1 MLVNKIWR
9 LREWLTSTD
18 VLKPLVRF
26 KTLQAFAGLWTR
38 IFDVFFL
45 FWNCML
51 DKFAFISLCSFLL
64 LLFFSFFV
72 FQGDVVMQNF
82 YNNFFSKISLKT
94 FVWRKI
100 QLISSSRDILKSVS
114 LTYQLYRVK
123 SNAVWKD
130 RWG

>member
-1 MLVNKIWR
+1 MCLNPW
-9 LREWLTSTD
+9 S
-18 VLKPLVRF
+18 VLKLF
-26 KTLQAFAGLWTR
+26 KLLRGSEQESL
-38 IFDVFFL
+38 
-45 FWNCML
+45 M
-51 DKFAFISLCSFLL
+51 FAFISLCSFLL

-100 QLISSSRDILKSVS
+100 QLISSSRDILKSLS

-123 SNAVWKD
+123 SNAV
-130 RWG
+130 

>member
-1 MLVNKIWR
+1 
-9 LREWLTSTD
+9 
-18 VLKPLVRF
+18 
-26 KTLQAFAGLWTR
+26 
-38 IFDVFFL
+38 
-45 FWNCML
+45 ML

-100 QLISSSRDILKSVS
+100 QLISSSRDILKSLS

-123 SNAVWKD
+123 SNAV
-130 RWG
+130 